1 MSELMNIRDQY
12 FNGAENLHN
21 ISKQILTKNSNKISR
36 KQLNEFKDKLS
47 ASYTVLLSIDRK
59 FSTQLPVK
67 NRTSDSHWDTSDE
80 EFVLIHRSFYISNL
94 EKLEKEIMNIENA
107 KQFRLTIKIALV
119 AIIVSTFISALSIL
133 LSTNIG

>member
-47 ASYTVLLSIDRK
+47 VSYTVLLSIDRK
-59 FSTQLPVK
+59 FSTQLPIK
-67 NRTSDSHWDTSDE
+67 NTTSDSHWDTSDE

-94 EKLEKEIMNIENA
+94 EKLEREIMNIENA
-107 KQFRLTIKIALV
+107 KKFRLSINIAIYATL
-119 AIIVSTFISALSIL
+119 ISAIGIL
-133 LSTNIG
+133 LSIVIK